1 MAKIPTPSAAS
12 GDEDRRLDQIGEAF
26 RRSASLDL
34 ENESPDD
41 WKAYL
46 TIVQSRIKA
55 QSPGYGTLSGR
66 SLADHILPTLR
77 ALAVVYAA
85 DTAPVPFSAFLAEE
99 LAGRSSTWR
108 LEEEDAVLETIGQTF
123 RAAVSAG
130 KTPRTA
136 CVRETALYLA
146 IVWLRIEYGVSG
158 YRMYA
163 GKKMAQLR
171 PYLLEMAD
179 RYAGSTDDVSLP
191 VFLKKNTG
199 HRYDD
204 TARTQFEDDDRLDA
218 IGAAFRRTA
227 AAGSRLSRGC
237 PSEWFLYLAL
247 VSLRIDKKYFGY
259 KAYADAPSS
268 TVSDD
273 FTALAKAYASGT
285 DLLPFSDYLNE
296 ALLKQYADALPEDAS
311 LTQCEEIF
319 WYLQR
324 LTGRE
329 VLREEP
335 SLLERLAKISSV
347 SYSYQEAK
355 QDKDDSAPSFDPDAF
370 DDGESMASDQM
381 DLDSETP
388 EPAPAEPEEDDTE
401 DGLLSAKALSADAA
415 GSDDDTFWK
424 DLSHALRTRFWEN
437 AARFPDQQAQLR
449 ERYAQL
455 EAKGTFYAN
464 WAINALA
471 RLSCKTEDVICRNRC
486 HHVIYH
492 LMRADDP
499 NAPHADETISCIG
512 DAFKRFEPYR
522 GEFIN
527 AYFIARRE
535 LRRKNDP
542 NADENHLYLSMD
554 SKFETMLDNIGMPS
568 FDEARADLI
577 DTMTKYVKGLERY
590 YDKANDCFYDPAC
603 EQGIAE
609 VIDLFVTART
619 AAKAQIAGAPVPA
632 GDTFRAPEL
641 AGSTGY
647 TPSCPYRF
655 IAYFRVEYDYR
666 YMRASVDRKN
676 ALDPS
681 RNKTACVYAKLSDF
695 ALKSQRVGSLEEQKE
710 RSGVDIADT
719 RDVIDQV
726 FHDLS
731 GMDESKIWMQ
741 LFKTL
746 DLLRETVIII
756 HDAAAAKSTKG
767 FDTKRDFFTRF
778 FTIDI
783 AELADGHILGEYSNK
798 AARMELAQ
806 MIRPYLEL
814 EAVEARYAD
823 AIDGQF
829 VNFYTDCDLD
839 ENEYLT
845 IPESVA
851 FGYHTRGYFQLS
863 ESKTGDLAALPCAFW
878 MQWYVLR
885 EYMSGARFNHG
896 AFKELKKNNFSSKK
910 EQYQTFLV
918 RFFEMVLQSPD
929 LLNDP
934 DQAFFDAMN
943 AMRLNEAAA
952 RKSRNLADPSLLVIE
967 LLGRTILEKYDRFG
981 QSKPSKEKGA

>member
-34 ENESPDD
+34 ENEAPDD

-85 DTAPVPFSAFLAEE
+85 DTAPVSFSAFLAEE

-204 TARTQFEDDDRLDA
+204 TARTQFEDDGRLDA

-259 KAYADAPSS
+259 KTYADAPSS
-268 TVSDD
+268 TVSAD

-285 DLLPFSDYLNE
+285 DPMPFSDYLNE
-296 ALLKQYADALPEDAS
+296 ALLQQYAASLPEEAS
-311 LTQCEEIF
+311 LAQCEEIF

-329 VLREEP
+329 VLREDP
-335 SLLERLAKISSV
+335 SFLERLAKISSV
-347 SYSYQEAK
+347 SYSYQETR

-388 EPAPAEPEEDDTE
+388 EPAPAEPEEDE
-401 DGLLSAKALSADAA
+401 MQDGLLSAKALSADAA

-424 DLSHALRTRFWEN
+424 DLSRALRTRFWKN
-437 AARFPDQQAQLR
+437 AARFPQQQTQLR

-455 EAKGTFYAN
+455 EEKGTFYAN

-471 RLSCKTEDVICRNRC
+471 RLSCRTEDVICRNRC
-486 HHVIYH
+486 HHAIYH

-499 NAPHADETISCIG
+499 NAPHADEKISCIG

-522 GEFIN
+522 GEFIT

-535 LRRKNDP
+535 LRRRNDP
-542 NADENHLYLSMD
+542 NADESHLYLSMD

-590 YDKANDCFYDPAC
+590 YDKTNACFYDPAS

-609 VIDLFVTART
+609 VIDLFVTVQT
-619 AAKAQIAGAPVPA
+619 AAQAKIAGAPVPE

-641 AGSTGY
+641 LGFSGY

-655 IAYFRVEYDYR
+655 IAYFRVEYDHR

-681 RNKTACVYAKLSDF
+681 RNKTACVYAKLSSF
-695 ALKSQRVGSLEEQKE
+695 APKSQRVGSLEEQKE

-719 RDVIDQV
+719 NTDTYEQAMRRIEGDRQAELWWAVLTSLDYLCEVMIVIRAC
-726 FHDLS
+726 
-731 GMDESKIWMQ
+731 
-741 LFKTL
+741 T
-746 DLLRETVIII
+746 
-756 HDAAAAKSTKG
+756 AASSTKH
-767 FDTKRDFFTRF
+767 DFFPRF
-778 FTIDI
+778 FTVDV
-783 AELADGHILGEYSNK
+783 AELADGSILGEYSNK
-798 AARMELAQ
+798 AARMELAKRV
-806 MIRPYLEL
+806 RPYLEL
-814 EAVEARYAD
+814 ESKAALYED
-823 AIDGQF
+823 IIDGQF
-829 VNFYTDCDLD
+829 VNFYTDCELD

-851 FGYHTRGYFQLS
+851 FGYRKRGSFALS
-863 ESKTGDLAALPCAFW
+863 KIKDPALAELPCAFW

-885 EYMSGARFNHG
+885 EYMSGPRFHG
-896 AFKELKKNNFSSKK
+896 GKFKELKKNNFSSKK
-910 EQYQTFLV
+910 EQYRNYLIRLFNLLPH
-918 RFFEMVLQSPD
+918 RLD
-929 LLNDP
+929 LLKTDP
-934 DQAFFDAMN
+934 LKVPDEIRDLPTSEGAQH
-943 AMRLNEAAA
+943 EAHHYDDSVPMAV
-952 RKSRNLADPSLLVIE
+952 D

>member
-34 ENESPDD
+34 ENEAPDD

-191 VFLKKNTG
+191 VFLKKNTS

-259 KAYADAPSS
+259 KAYAGAASS
-268 TVSDD
+268 TVSAD
-273 FTALAKAYASGT
+273 FSALAKAYASGT
-285 DLLPFSDYLNE
+285 DPMPFSDYLNE
-296 ALLKQYADALPEDAS
+296 ALLQQYADALPEDAS
-311 LTQCEEIF
+311 LAQCEEIF

-329 VLREEP
+329 VLREDP
-335 SLLERLAKISSV
+335 SFLERLAKISSV
-347 SYSYQEAK
+347 SYSYQETR

-388 EPAPAEPEEDDTE
+388 EPAPAEPEEDE
-401 DGLLSAKALSADAA
+401 MQDGLLSAAALSADAA

-424 DLSHALRTRFWEN
+424 DLSRALRTRFWEN
-437 AARFPDQQAQLR
+437 AARFPHQQAQLR

-471 RLSCKTEDVICRNRC
+471 RLSCRTEDVICRNRC
-486 HHVIYH
+486 HHAIYH

-499 NAPHADETISCIG
+499 NAPHADEKISCIG

-522 GEFIN
+522 GEFIT

-535 LRRKNDP
+535 LRRRNDP
-542 NADENHLYLSMD
+542 NADESHLYLSMD

-568 FDEARADLI
+568 FDAARADLI

-590 YDKANDCFYDPAC
+590 YDKANDCFYDPAS

-609 VIDLFVTART
+609 VIDLFVTVQT
-619 AAKAQIAGAPVPA
+619 AAQAKIAGAPFSE
-632 GDTFRAPEL
+632 GDRFRAPEL
-641 AGSTGY
+641 LGFSGY

-681 RNKTACVYAKLSDF
+681 RNKTACVYAKLSKF
-695 ALKSQRVGSLEEQKE
+695 APKSQRVGSLEEQKE

-719 RDVIDQV
+719 NTDTYEQAMRRIEGDRQAELWWAVLTSLDYLCEVMIVIRAC
-726 FHDLS
+726 
-731 GMDESKIWMQ
+731 
-741 LFKTL
+741 T
-746 DLLRETVIII
+746 
-756 HDAAAAKSTKG
+756 AASSTKH
-767 FDTKRDFFTRF
+767 DFFPRF
-778 FTIDI
+778 FTVDV
-783 AELADGHILGEYSNK
+783 AELADGSILGEYSNK
-798 AARMELAQ
+798 SARMELAKRV
-806 MIRPYLEL
+806 RPYLEL
-814 EAVEARYAD
+814 ESKAALYED
-823 AIDGQF
+823 IIDGQF
-829 VNFYTDCDLD
+829 VNFYTDCELD

-851 FGYHTRGYFQLS
+851 FGYRKRGSFALS
-863 ESKTGDLAALPCAFW
+863 KIKDPALAELPCAFW

-885 EYMSGARFNHG
+885 EYMSGPRFHG
-896 AFKELKKNNFSSKK
+896 GKFKELKKNNFSSKK
-910 EQYQTFLV
+910 EQYRNYLIRLFNLLPH
-918 RFFEMVLQSPD
+918 RLD
-929 LLNDP
+929 LLKTDP
-934 DQAFFDAMN
+934 
-943 AMRLNEAAA
+943 LNVPDEIRDLPTSEGAQHEAHHYDDSVPMAV
-952 RKSRNLADPSLLVIE
+952 D